1 MNMTET
7 ANLVES
13 LQAAGF
19 TSQQINDFILSV
31 EGRITIEEFK
41 ERYERELQKK

>member
-1 MNMTET
+1 MTMEET
-7 ANLVES
+7 ANMIET

-31 EGRITIEEFK
+31 EGRITIGEFK
-41 ERYERELQKK
+41 ERYEKEQKR